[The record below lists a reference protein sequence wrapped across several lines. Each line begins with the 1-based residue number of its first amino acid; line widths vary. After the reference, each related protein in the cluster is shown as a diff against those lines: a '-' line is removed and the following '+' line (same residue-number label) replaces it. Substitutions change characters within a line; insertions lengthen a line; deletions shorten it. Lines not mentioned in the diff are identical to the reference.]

1 MIVLFLIMSMII
13 VISMVKWF
21 SYFYGLGALIHY
33 MELNNMRLPTDEE
46 TKEATK
52 WAIESSINS
61 MLRKRQKR

>member
-1 MIVLFLIMSMII
+1 MSVLFLIMSMII

-21 SYFYGLGALIHY
+21 SYFHGLGALIHY

-46 TKEATK
+46 TKDATK

-61 MLRKRQKR
+61 TLRKILKK